1 MPVVHEPPR
10 RCQIAFPMF
19 RKVKGAGA
27 GGSDGDEDEDEDLD
41 EDFNEDEAEA
51 ENESDAAFLRYVCA
65 TTVILLTTDVWR
77 FFLDKNN

>member
-1 MPVVHEPPR
+1 
-10 RCQIAFPMF
+10 MF
-19 RKVKGAGA
+19 RKVKGAG

-65 TTVILLTTDVWR
+65 TTNVLQTTDYGDSFR
-77 FFLDKNN
+77 IKT